1 MCGLVGEFLDP
12 LLFREPKVWAGWC
25 MPLSFLSPCFSVSQR
40 CDLSVASA
48 NFQSFL
54 QTKQG
59 GSDVRHRGAK
69 NMGSSGLQHMSLG
82 FGCESCA
89 NHLLC
94 AGKEYGQYLEFVQCL
109 ARKAPMEEDPCQNS
123 LHGDFDLHMST
134 LDLAALSHLH
144 QELEESETNTK
155 ISQVFTGSISKAK
168 YCRCVLLID
177 CHTTTLW
184 QYNPFAC
191 KSG

>member
-1 MCGLVGEFLDP
+1 MTDHN
-12 LLFREPKVWAGWC
+12 
-25 MPLSFLSPCFSVSQR
+25 SFIQFFFCIEHRAYKSLQFSYKWS
-40 CDLSVASA
+40 LTSG
-48 NFQSFL
+48 
-54 QTKQG
+54 TQG